1 VSVRLTR
8 KISLNWQLIHAPKL
22 VIDYVILHELLH
34 TQIPNHTQ
42 RFWVHLAAKAPQFRQ
57 AIQWLN
63 VNKPVIS

>member
-8 KISLNWQLIHAPKL
+8 NISLNWQLIHAPKL